1 VGPPFHIISS
11 LSLRLIFLLIVVT
24 LPQKSFDELEEA
36 AASHPPERAVDP
48 SVWWGIDIFE

>member
-1 VGPPFHIISS
+1 MGPPFHVIS
-11 LSLRLIFLLIVVT
+11 LGLRLIFLLTVVV

-48 SVWWGIDIFE
+48 SEGWGIDIFE